1 MNSKD
6 KEKNYIEFEF
16 DNFGNDLNFI
26 EQQSDIFLEMV
37 KENLEELENQE
48 IKDKLQQMLLEI
60 IFDELGL
67 ETIEQSLLKAGI
79 KSKEIYNSN
88 NEKIV
93 SNYFFLCNDVM
104 LENLNVI
111 ELNRI
116 KRYFEQDNISMK
128 DKKEFKKFI
137 DSIKL
142 KLLIE
147 NSEESYI
154 NWGYDPLEHSAP
166 SDAIVLAC
174 HYLEFSDEDF
184 TDEKDE
190 LLCKELNKIQ
200 EELAPKAGLKVAVL
214 RFNDKPLS
222 RNIIM

>member
-79 KSKEIYNSN
+79 KSK
-88 NEKIV
+88 
-93 SNYFFLCNDVM
+93 
-104 LENLNVI
+104 
-111 ELNRI
+111 
-116 KRYFEQDNISMK
+116 
-128 DKKEFKKFI
+128 
-137 DSIKL
+137 
-142 KLLIE
+142 
-147 NSEESYI
+147 
-154 NWGYDPLEHSAP
+154 
-166 SDAIVLAC
+166 
-174 HYLEFSDEDF
+174 
-184 TDEKDE
+184 
-190 LLCKELNKIQ
+190 
-200 EELAPKAGLKVAVL
+200 
-214 RFNDKPLS
+214 
-222 RNIIM
+222 

>member
-79 KSKEIYNSN
+79 KSFRSPPGQIPAPPMRDSSPGASRLY
-88 NEKIV
+88 
-93 SNYFFLCNDVM
+93 
-104 LENLNVI
+104 
-111 ELNRI
+111 R
-116 KRYFEQDNISMK
+116 RQ
-128 DKKEFKKFI
+128 I
-137 DSIKL
+137 D
-142 KLLIE
+142 
-147 NSEESYI
+147 
-154 NWGYDPLEHSAP
+154 
-166 SDAIVLAC
+166 
-174 HYLEFSDEDF
+174 
-184 TDEKDE
+184 
-190 LLCKELNKIQ
+190 
-200 EELAPKAGLKVAVL
+200 
-214 RFNDKPLS
+214 
-222 RNIIM
+222 

>member
-116 KRYFEQDNISMK
+116 KRYFEQDNISM
-128 DKKEFKKFI
+128 
-137 DSIKL
+137 
-142 KLLIE
+142 
-147 NSEESYI
+147 
-154 NWGYDPLEHSAP
+154 
-166 SDAIVLAC
+166 
-174 HYLEFSDEDF
+174 
-184 TDEKDE
+184 
-190 LLCKELNKIQ
+190 
-200 EELAPKAGLKVAVL
+200 
-214 RFNDKPLS
+214 
-222 RNIIM
+222 